1 MSSYESQL
9 VYLLSKSNGEIED
22 SWEQAVDEL
31 GLNMHPDN
39 LRKSWTCGWFCGSK
53 VYEYFLN
60 KNEEKYDRG
69 AISKT

>member
-9 VYLLSKSNGEIED
+9 EYLLSKSNGETED

-31 GLNMHPDN
+31 GLNMHPDS

-60 KNEEKYDRG
+60 KNEEKYD
-69 AISKT
+69 

>member
-9 VYLLSKSNGEIED
+9 EYLLSKSNGEIED

-39 LRKSWTCGWFCGSK
+39 LRKSWTCG
-53 VYEYFLN
+53 
-60 KNEEKYDRG
+60 
-69 AISKT
+69 